1 MITKKGRLGKHVQYP
16 TKDFKAS
23 TKNNR
28 TRQSKPTKI
37 YFYVR
42 YMTSVNSCM
51 CNISSYLE
59 ITRHVCSH
67 NDLNFL
73 GNTNSGDGIL

>member
-59 ITRHVCSH
+59 IIWN
-67 NDLNFL
+67 NDLIFL